1 MANGPNKPSSN
12 LGDDADE
19 SNSFDNTAAG
29 QQQVEQEVTALC
41 NTMDELD
48 SFLDDLEQ
56 KNDSLNAKLKALLAS
71 MKEEENGDTQAET
84 TEVKKD
90 DGKWWTFLLNKEVQ

>member
-1 MANGPNKPSSN
+1 MVQISQAQTWVMMQMKATVSTT
-12 LGDDADE
+12 LLQD
-19 SNSFDNTAAG
+19 NSKWKK
-29 QQQVEQEVTALC
+29 VTALC

-90 DGKWWTFLLNKEVQ
+90 DGK